1 VTIPSLP
8 TTVGDIT
15 FRSRLEARWSLVF
28 TALGI
33 PWEYEPEDGK
43 YALPSGVYWPDF
55 RLFGGTDHE
64 FWVEIKGPMPD
75 SREFHV
81 ASELNLYVA
90 PCVIFCGDLPRRGNG
105 GTAWLFEPEGK
116 RWIMR
121 DPESALIQLMGLDD
135 QLASLEWDSI
145 ISEARRARW
154 DKITGERQLTE
165 GST

>member
-1 VTIPSLP
+1 MTIPSLP

-43 YALPSGVYWPDF
+43 YQLPSGTYWPDF
-55 RLFGGTDHE
+55 RMFGGTDHE

-81 ASELNLYVA
+81 ASEINLYVA
-90 PCVIFCGDLPRRGNG
+90 PLIIFCGDLPRRSNG
-105 GTAWLFEPEGK
+105 GTAWIFEQEGH

-121 DPESALIQLMGLDD
+121 SPEEALILSMRLQDKID
-135 QLASLEWDSI
+135 SLEWDTI
-145 ISEARRARW
+145 ISAARRARW
-154 DKITGERQLTE
+154 DKLTGRQE
-165 GST
+165 EV